1 MTNYYSTSIDEM
13 NLDWIEW
20 QGGECPVPFKTT
32 VQVKLRDGAVERPRH
47 AGFWMRTDD
56 DRSYWQHEPNDH
68 NNDIVAY
75 RVVSA

>member
-1 MTNYYSTSIDEM
+1 VTNDCNTFIEGM
-13 NLDWIEW
+13 NPGWVEW
-20 QGGECPVPFKTT
+20 TGGECPVPFKTI
-32 VQVKLRDGAVERPRH
+32 VQIKLRDGAVERPRI

-75 RVVSA
+75 RVVHA